1 MNQVTRS
8 ARMNE
13 VKLIMRLDEPEILN
27 HEAPQ
32 GVLQTFPNKNQKF
45 SEAFK
50 TFRHLLKHKNI
61 SKATAKFYEQLNL
74 GKKVAHR
81 N

>member
-32 GVLQTFPNKNQKF
+32 GVLQTFPNKN
-45 SEAFK
+45 
-50 TFRHLLKHKNI
+50 
-61 SKATAKFYEQLNL
+61 
-74 GKKVAHR
+74 
-81 N
+81 